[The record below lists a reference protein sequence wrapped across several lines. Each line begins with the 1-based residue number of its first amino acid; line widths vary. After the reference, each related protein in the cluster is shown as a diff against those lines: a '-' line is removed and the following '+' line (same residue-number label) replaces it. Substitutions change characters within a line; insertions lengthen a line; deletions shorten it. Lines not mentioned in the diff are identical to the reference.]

1 MAAMLSV
8 ITSAGE
14 ASGEL
19 AGLLSDLVPAAVTGL
34 VRDVLV
40 LEPPAEDPDLLAL
53 CEAAGARRIRGGL
66 GVAAREARCDLIL
79 LAIPRLRLDAFALD
93 RLGREL
99 AAAGGLARG
108 LALTTPAPPGLGFL
122 SPPLGLVTP
131 RSRLVA
137 LPAGISPQAAISR
150 ASRGSPRLRVAG

>member
-1 MAAMLSV
+1 MLSV

-40 LEPPAEDPDLLAL
+40 LEPAAEDPELFAL

-66 GVAAREARCDLIL
+66 GVAVREARSDLIL
-79 LAIPRLRLDAFALD
+79 LATPRLRLDAFALD

-99 AAAGGLARG
+99 AAAGGLPRG
-108 LALTTPAPPGLGFL
+108 LALTAPAPPGLGFL
-122 SPPLGLVTP
+122 SPPLGLVSS
-131 RSRLVA
+131 RSRLAA
-137 LPAGISPQAAISR
+137 LPAGTRPQAALSR
-150 ASRGSPRLRVAG
+150 ASRGAVRLRVAG